1 MRKGQRSG
9 GKEEQVREK
18 KENDKREGGKKG
30 KYRQSRAKTVN
41 QSRLR
46 VDNYNLDNPGMS
58 WYQGGCKT
66 WWGRGRESWVN

>member
-41 QSRLR
+41 
-46 VDNYNLDNPGMS
+46 
-58 WYQGGCKT
+58 
-66 WWGRGRESWVN
+66 